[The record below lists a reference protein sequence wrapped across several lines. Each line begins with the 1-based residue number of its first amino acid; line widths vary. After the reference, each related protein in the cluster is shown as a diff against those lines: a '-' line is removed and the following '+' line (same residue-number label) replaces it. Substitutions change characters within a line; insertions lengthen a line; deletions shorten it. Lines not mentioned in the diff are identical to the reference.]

1 MKVHFYGKDKC
12 DAGNIDQ
19 RVSPCIFWDLK
30 YTDSLLGV
38 NRRGYEQRRD
48 ELCHKLM
55 IMVNGDPF

>member
-1 MKVHFYGKDKC
+1 
-12 DAGNIDQ
+12 
-19 RVSPCIFWDLK
+19 LK

-55 IMVNGDPF
+55 IMVNGDLF